1 MRTRFRVR
9 HVGIQRLARL
19 LDVPHSLHQTRR
31 PASHGMHSMGKH
43 VIHSWREVVQMAP
56 DAEHGHQL
64 KGPRA
69 WCRGRM
75 EDVQ

>member
-1 MRTRFRVR
+1 MRTQCRVR

-19 LDVPHSLHQTRR
+19 QDVLHNPHQTRH

-64 KGPRA
+64 KEPRA

-75 EDVQ
+75 GDVQ